1 MPETVSRGLCAGYSF
16 GSLVTGSFGTV
27 PGLLLLPYLTD
38 TLGVQAAAAG
48 LIVLLP
54 KAWDVLFNP
63 VAGRISDNRGSR
75 RPLLLLGGL
84 ALGVLFAA
92 LFALPAGG
100 GAYVAIVFFL
110 CATAYALFQV
120 PYVAMLAEI
129 TTDYDQRTRLMTWR
143 MAVLALAI
151 LISGAG
157 APALRDATGGYQV
170 MGVAVGVL
178 MLLGTTVVYLG
189 TRRVSAQSRVDT
201 GAGFRVLFAAV
212 RESNA
217 FRRLLAAF
225 VLQAVGV
232 STLLAGV
239 DYMSRVVLRDTGI
252 QTLMFVAFVGPA
264 LVVMPLW
271 QRFARRYGKRVSFIV
286 ATLIFVAAM
295 AAMVAAQVLPTS
307 MVITLAAITGL
318 GYSGMQV
325 FPMAMLPDV
334 ITAEEQRTGARR
346 AGLFAGVWTAG
357 ETLGFALGPGL
368 YGLILSIGGY
378 VSSTDSSAVQP
389 ESAVVAALI
398 GFTVVP
404 VVLVLAALPF
414 LSKNVEARVDPR
426 RSDPRRTKGDARA

>member
-1 MPETVSRGLCAGYSF
+1 
-16 GSLVTGSFGTV
+16 
-27 PGLLLLPYLTD
+27 
-38 TLGVQAAAAG
+38 
-48 LIVLLP
+48 
-54 KAWDVLFNP
+54 
-63 VAGRISDNRGSR
+63 
-75 RPLLLLGGL
+75 
-84 ALGVLFAA
+84 
-92 LFALPAGG
+92 
-100 GAYVAIVFFL
+100 
-110 CATAYALFQV
+110 
-120 PYVAMLAEI
+120 
-129 TTDYDQRTRLMTWR
+129 
-143 MAVLALAI
+143 
-151 LISGAG
+151 
-157 APALRDATGGYQV
+157 
-170 MGVAVGVL
+170 
-178 MLLGTTVVYLG
+178 
-189 TRRVSAQSRVDT
+189 
-201 GAGFRVLFAAV
+201 
-212 RESNA
+212 
-217 FRRLLAAF
+217 
-225 VLQAVGV
+225 
-232 STLLAGV
+232 
-239 DYMSRVVLRDTGI
+239 
-252 QTLMFVAFVGPA
+252 
-264 LVVMPLW
+264 
-271 QRFARRYGKRVSFIV
+271 VSFIV

>member
-1 MPETVSRGLCAGYSF
+1 MPETVNRGLCAGYSF

-178 MLLGTTVVYLG
+178 MLLGTTVVFLG
-189 TRRVSAQSRVDT
+189 TRRVTAQSRVGT

-212 RESNA
+212 RESRA
-217 FRRLLAAF
+217 FRKLLAAF

-239 DYMSRVVLRDTGI
+239 DYMSRVVLRDTSI

-271 QRFARRYGKRVSFIV
+271 QRFAFRYGKRVSFIV
-286 ATLIFVAAM
+286 ATLIFAGAM
-295 AAMVAAQVLPTS
+295 SGTIAAQALPTS
-307 MVITLAAITGL
+307 VVITLAAITGL

-357 ETLGFALGPGL
+357 ETFGFALGPGL

-389 ESAVVAALI
+389 QSAVVAALI

-404 VVLVLAALPF
+404 VLLVLAALPF